1 MDLTSEA
8 PDLGTPL
15 VVAVSGG
22 PDSVALLHL
31 LVEAGFSAI
40 TVAHVDHGFRE
51 ESAEEAEFVRD
62 LATDLGLEFEIKR
75 LDGAPS
81 SENLEAW
88 AREQRYGFFRS
99 LEGLIVTA
107 HHADDQVETVLMNII
122 RGCGLD
128 GLSGMREREGDLW
141 RPLLRMSKQEIL
153 SLCDERAW
161 PYVKDSS
168 NDDLR
173 LRRNALRHEIIPRLK
188 ELNPNLLET
197 MAGNVTLWQQAA
209 DALRSRAEEYL
220 LDQERRYDLPRFLEL
235 NDFEQQVVLREI
247 YDQAHGTKKDLY
259 PEHLQQ
265 VLKVLRTNASGK
277 QKEFGPGK
285 ILLRQREW
293 FEVRDLD
300 A

>member
-1 MDLTSEA
+1 MDLFSEA
-8 PDLGTPL
+8 PALDMPL

-31 LVEAGFSAI
+31 LVEAGFSKI
-40 TVAHVDHGFRE
+40 RVAHVDHGFRE
-51 ESAEEAEFVRD
+51 DSADEAAFVET
-62 LATDLGLEFEIKR
+62 LAADLGLDFELQR
-75 LDGAPS
+75 LPEAPA

-88 AREQRYGFFRS
+88 AREQRYGFFRY

-128 GLSGMREREGDLW
+128 GLSGMREREADLW
-141 RPLLRMSKQEIL
+141 RPLLRMSKQEL
-153 SLCDERAW
+153 LNLCEERGW
-161 PYVKDSS
+161 KSVNDSS

-173 LRRNALRHEIIPRLK
+173 LRRNALRHQVIPNLK

-197 MAGNVTLWQQAA
+197 MAGNIALWQQAA
-209 DALRSRAEEYL
+209 DELRSRAETYL
-220 LDQERRYDLPRFLEL
+220 QDQERRYDLPRFLEL

-247 YDQAHGTKKDLY
+247 YDQTHGSKKDLY

-265 VLKVLRTNASGK
+265 VLKVLRTNVSGK

-293 FEVRDLD
+293 FEVIDID